1 VEIEVELEELLE
13 TVELLEDEEVELLE
27 LEILIVE
34 EL

>member
-1 VEIEVELEELLE
+1 MEIEVELEELLE